1 VKIILP
7 KASKGLK
14 FDLVFT
20 VDLNDFDVEMLLPS
34 LFHLVRTKGRRV
46 GKPVDPEL
54 YQEYLARLAESDT
67 VLGFGAHN
75 TRGLLDRWIRT
86 SVVKIGGRGRSH
98 TVGEQMM
105 YLFPTTMLT
114 YKAGLPKEITRLRGV
129 HNFIYAV
136 LLSQQND
143 PVKLDHLFREALGTG
158 LFLDDG
164 EPFNGRYDGSSDMD
178 LETMLSIRFLD
189 QLRAA
194 GVGPISPEVSISRNA
209 PRLQKQTAYFAADIL
224 STLKAYKADL
234 PTTVLTRFLL
244 TLINCHLFVYSLRLM
259 NWVIAISNGTETVRR
274 HEIFVDCTG
283 QRGSYCDELARS
295 CLERD
300 LEMLERYARSSL
312 RLRTL
317 DRFLSLAPQLRVGL
331 PDRETDSGGFLAAIT
346 RLVAEGRIEAK
357 ADQEF
362 EQICAENGLNAS
374 EESETTETTEEVSY
388 LSKLRDSTSLE
399 PFDRLVQVLF
409 EAQRKSGL
417 KNLTGWFNS
426 VAGLNRSYG
435 LATGN
440 TRGRWRV
447 ARYSLSNELLST
459 WVHAALAD
467 FGRAHGESIVPS
479 ARLPLREL
487 LKWLEARY
495 GVLINR
501 PPDFDTSA
509 EAVAAAHQNLESF
522 KVRLRQIGVF
532 QNLSDD
538 FDAQY
543 IQRPAS
549 RAAEVRTN
557 A

>member
-1 VKIILP
+1 MKIILP

-20 VDLNDFDVEMLLPS
+20 VEMNDFDVEMLLPS

-46 GKPVDPEL
+46 GKAVDPDL
-54 YQEYLARLAESDT
+54 YQEYLSRLAQSDT
-67 VLGFGAHN
+67 VQGFAGHHN
-75 TRGLLDRWIRT
+75 RALLDRWVRT
-86 SVVKIGGRGRSH
+86 SVVKMGGRGRAHS
-98 TVGEQMM
+98 GEQMT

-129 HNFIYAV
+129 HNFVYAV
-136 LLSQQND
+136 LLSHSND
-143 PVKLDHLFREALGTG
+143 PVKLDRLFRDALGAG
-158 LFLDDG
+158 LQLDDG
-164 EPFNGRYDGSSDMD
+164 EPFNGRYDGASDID
-178 LETMLSIRFLD
+178 IETMLSIRFLD
-189 QLRAA
+189 QLNAA
-194 GVGPISPEVSISRNA
+194 GVGPVSPEVNVTRNA
-209 PRLQKQTAYFAADIL
+209 PRLRNQSEYFAADIL
-224 STLKAYKADL
+224 NTLRSYKAEL

-244 TLINCHLFVYSLRLM
+244 ALINCHLFVYSMRLM
-259 NWVIAISNGTETVRR
+259 NWVIGIASGEDRAYR
-274 HEIFVDCTG
+274 KHEFFVDCTG

-300 LEMLERYARSSL
+300 LEMLERYGRCSL

-317 DRFLSLAPQLRVGL
+317 DRFLSLSPQLRAGL
-331 PDRETDSGGFLAAIT
+331 PEREADSGSYLRAIT
-346 RLVAEGRIEAK
+346 NLASEGRIEAK

-362 EQICAENGLNAS
+362 EQICVENGLNAS
-374 EESETTETTEEVSY
+374 EESESAEETEEMNY
-388 LSKLRDSTSLE
+388 IRQLRDSGTVGPL
-399 PFDRLVQVLF
+399 DRLIQVLF
-409 EAQRKSGL
+409 EAQRKSAM

-426 VAGLNRSYG
+426 VAGVNRSYG

-459 WVHAALAD
+459 WVHAALAA
-467 FGRAHGESIVPS
+467 FGTESDGDIQASP
-479 ARLPLREL
+479 RLPLREF
-487 LKWLEARY
+487 LKWLEDRY

-509 EAVAAAHQNLESF
+509 EAVAAAHENLEAF

-538 FDAQY
+538 FEAQY
-543 IQRPAS
+543 IQRPACNS
-549 RAAEVRTN
+549 LVGN